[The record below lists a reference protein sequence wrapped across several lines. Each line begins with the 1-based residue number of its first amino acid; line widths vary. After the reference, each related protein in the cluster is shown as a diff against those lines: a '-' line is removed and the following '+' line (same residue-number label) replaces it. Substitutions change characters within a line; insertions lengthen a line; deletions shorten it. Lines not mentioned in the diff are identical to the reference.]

1 MMLIFEILVLL
12 LKILYYFFFQ
22 NNSTELE
29 GLFACPD
36 YDDVRFGI
44 DYSKEKETLMFSFRI
59 PNFTELFAIAGEYF
73 LNKHYPC
80 NYLKNN

>member
-1 MMLIFEILVLL
+1 M
-12 LKILYYFFFQ
+12 
-22 NNSTELE
+22 E

-44 DYSKEKETLMFSFRI
+44 DYSKERETLMFSFRI
-59 PNFTELFAIAGEYF
+59 PNFAELFAIAGEYF

-80 NYLKNN
+80 NYLNNDHFFAKKMCFILKYKPNFIIVY

>member
-1 MMLIFEILVLL
+1 MKQMQLEPENPILKKEIY
-12 LKILYYFFFQ
+12 KAID
-22 NNSTELE
+22 TELE

-59 PNFTELFAIAGEYF
+59 PNFAELFAIAGEYF
-73 LNKHYPC
+73 LNKHYP
-80 NYLKNN
+80 